1 MKASGMGVELNRREV
16 LQVAAAAGV
25 AGVVG
30 SPGGASGGSAPARS
44 VAPALFVSHGSPM
57 AALDADTYT
66 RALRAFGDG
75 AGTLKALVVVSAHWE
90 TAGGVR
96 VTASQAPPLIYDFHG
111 FPEPLYQLK
120 YPSPGAPA
128 LAEDIVGR
136 LTAAGVPTVVDASR
150 GLDHGVWVPLLHA
163 FPAAKVP
170 VVQVSIPQGAP
181 AEALVRMGE
190 ALRPLRAE
198 GVMLVGSGGMVHN
211 LRRLDFHQKHAPVAP
226 WAQQFDAWVAERL
239 AVRDVAG
246 LLGWQQA
253 APHAR
258 VAHPSVEHF
267 LPLFFV
273 LGAALSEDRL
283 TPVFEG
289 IHHASM
295 SLRSFALRR

>member
-1 MKASGMGVELNRREV
+1 MKPSVMGVELNRREV

-30 SPGGASGGSAPARS
+30 GAGGASGGSAAAKS

-57 AALDADTYT
+57 AALDADAYT

-75 AGTLKALVVVSAHWE
+75 AAGALKAVVVVSAHWE

-96 VTASQAPPLIYDFHG
+96 VTASKTPPLIYDFSG
-111 FPEPLYQLK
+111 FPEPLYQVK

-136 LTAAGVPTVVDASR
+136 LTAAGVPAVVDAAR
-150 GLDHGVWVPLLHA
+150 GLDHGTWIPLLHA
-163 FPAAKVP
+163 FPGAKLP
-170 VVQVSIPQGAP
+170 VVQVSLPAGAP

-198 GVMLVGSGGMVHN
+198 GVLLVGSGGMVHN
-211 LRRLDFHQKHAPVAP
+211 LRRLDFQQKHAPVAA
-226 WAQQFDAWVAERL
+226 WAQEFDTWVAERV
-239 AVRDVAG
+239 AARDVAG
-246 LLGWQQA
+246 LLGWQG

-258 VAHPSVEHF
+258 LAHPSAEHF

-273 LGAALSEDRL
+273 LGAALAEDGL
-283 TPVFEG
+283 SPVFEG

-295 SLRSFALRR
+295 SLRSFELRR